1 MCTEFTSGTPRSIYD
16 ADSLRRGI
24 QISVEGQGR
33 PENTICSKPQSAWLP
48 AHASLAL
55 PVLQRFMRFKTSTLL
70 FLRPCRLPYVA
81 FRSNKVWNRGNKD
94 PAWTSHVD
102 VCIDITGAT
111 MAASR
116 QQVFLSAQMAIYLSA
131 QMAKKCSCRM
141 GLLPPQM
148 GTVRNPY
155 MRFDQMPCPSNPVIL
170 SLTCSMELRQRR
182 PCMEHH
188 MWRSASSSQVPPW
201 LQACSKCSSLR
212 RWQYTFLPRWQK
224 IV

>member
-1 MCTEFTSGTPRSIYD
+1 MESTLHTQTHNPAHGQPAHSDTQPCRCSDRSSFDQCAQNSPAAHQEASMTLTVSGEAYRSVWRD
-16 ADSLRRGI
+16 RAK
-24 QISVEGQGR
+24 

-131 QMAKKCSCRM
+131 QMAKNCLGRM
-141 GLLPPQM
+141 GPHGRLPEIP
-148 GTVRNPY
+148 
-155 MRFDQMPCPSNPVIL
+155 I
-170 SLTCSMELRQRR
+170 
-182 PCMEHH
+182 
-188 MWRSASSSQVPPW
+188 
-201 LQACSKCSSLR
+201 
-212 RWQYTFLPRWQK
+212 
-224 IV
+224 